1 MATGTTIID
10 DALRALGAIAE
21 GTSHSTDQGTYGLS
35 VLNRLIDQ
43 MNTKRLFIYQV
54 DEADHTWPAATA
66 SRTIGPTTGD
76 FDTTRPQRIVTAKV
90 RWTNGDDWPLQ
101 VTEDRRVWEGVW
113 DKDQTGSPPTLLFY
127 DNAWPVATLYAW
139 PIDPAG
145 WTLRLSTW
153 KLLSAIAT
161 VGTTVDLPPAYEDF
175 LVWELARRLW
185 PTYPN
190 AEVRDFI
197 FAMAAEAQGALKSSN
212 VHPVPVLGVQGVTL
226 TNPRG
231 TYNIYQDI

>member
-10 DALRALGAIAE
+10 GALRALGAIAE
-21 GTSHSTDQGTYGLS
+21 GVSHNTDQGAYGLS

-43 MNTKRLFIYQV
+43 MNSKRLFIYQNV
-54 DEADHTWPAATA
+54 SANHTWPAATA
-66 SRTIGPTTGD
+66 SRTIGPSTGD
-76 FDTTRPQRIVTAKV
+76 FDTTRPQRVVAAKV
-90 RWTNGDDWPLQ
+90 TVASGDDWPLQ
-101 VTEDRRVWEGVW
+101 VTEDRRVYEGVW

-153 KLLSAIAT
+153 ALLSEIAT

-190 AEVRDFI
+190 QEVL
-197 FAMAAEAQGALKSSN
+197 ALVVEMARESQAAVKSSN